1 MTYSSNDTYKQ
12 QVLNDFNNRLN
23 YENEFHRR
31 AAARL
36 VQISKLRSGQS
47 VLDVATGTGLAA
59 IAAAQIVGPTGYVL
73 GTDFSIGMLKQAQQ
87 KIKTLGLNN
96 IKFEQVDADEQAL
109 QESRYDTI
117 LCSSAIVYLTDIPK
131 SLRQWHQALKPKGLV
146 AFSCLAESS
155 PGVSV
160 LFRKVVSRY
169 GINIPNPN
177 KLLGTPERCRQIL
190 KTIGFEKVS
199 VVTEQFGFYLQD
211 AEAGWTGNAKSAF
224 GLQDVG
230 WSKEKLKQ
238 CKQDYFAEINKVSK
252 EKGYWNDV
260 TMFFVVAS
268 KNGYT

>member
-1 MTYSSNDTYKQ
+1 MTYSSNNAYKQ

-23 YENEFHRR
+23 YENDFHRR

-36 VQISKLRSGQS
+36 VELAKLRSSQS

-59 IAAAQIVGPTGYVL
+59 IAAAQIVGPTGDVL

-87 KIKTLGLNN
+87 KTKTLGLNN

-109 QESRYDTI
+109 QESHYDTI
-117 LCSSAIVYLTDIPK
+117 LCSSAIVYLMDISE

-155 PGVSV
+155 PSASV
-160 LFRKVVSRY
+160 LFRRVVSKY
-169 GINIPNPN
+169 GINIPNLN
-177 KLLGTPERCRQIL
+177 KLLGTPERCHQIL
-190 KTIGFEKVS
+190 EMIGFEEVS
-199 VVTEQFGFYLQD
+199 IVTEPFGFYLQD
-211 AEAGWTGNAKSAF
+211 AEAVWTGNAKSAF

-230 WSKEKLKQ
+230 WSKERLKQ
-238 CKQDYFAEINKVSK
+238 CKQEYFSEINKASK

-268 KNGYT
+268 KG